1 MRCSG
6 LVLIALLFAVG
17 SPIAGQTPNEELM
30 RRIEAAEGSQQLDI
44 LLRGAS
50 AARLLGDF
58 EVAEALLGRATD
70 ALDQTENNLVAEMIF
85 QALASGQ
92 GANGM
97 QRAFRKARERIK
109 MTPQE
114 IASVTNNFPEL
125 LVGGEFDEMI
135 LSFRPDHPD
144 SLYRCACLAEKAWVH
159 RVAERLHD
167 SRILWGE
174 LVAAW
179 DRTPLQFPNDPDAQA
194 NWQGQYARN
203 LARAGRAADA
213 RAALAKAMSMPV
225 SDDDRPG
232 VQRRWA
238 QTYAELGEV
247 ERAVELLEPLITS
260 STLVTVNS
268 LSTRQTW
275 EPVRNTRAFQ
285 EMLARHR

>member
-17 SPIAGQTPNEELM
+17 SPAAGQTSNEELM
-30 RRIEAAEGSQQLDI
+30 RRIEATEGSQQLDI

-50 AARLLGDF
+50 AARLLADF
-58 EVAEALLGRATD
+58 ETAEALLKRATD
-70 ALDQTENNLVAEMIF
+70 ALDQAEDNLISEMIF

-125 LVGGEFDEMI
+125 LIGGEFDEMI

-144 SLYRCACLAEKAWVH
+144 SLYKCACLAEKAWVH
-159 RVAERLHD
+159 RVAGRLHD

-174 LVAAW
+174 LVSAW
-179 DRTPLQFPNDPDAQA
+179 DRNPLEFDDPDAQA

-213 RAALAKAMSMPV
+213 RAALAKAMSMPA
-225 SDDDRPG
+225 SDDERPG

-238 QTYAELGEV
+238 QTHAELGEV

>member
-1 MRCSG
+1 MRYAG
-6 LVLIALLFAVG
+6 LILIASLLAVG
-17 SPIAGQTPNEELM
+17 SPMAGQTPNEELM
-30 RRIEAAEGSQQLDI
+30 RRVEAAEGSQQLDI

-50 AARLLGDF
+50 AARLVGDF
-58 EVAEALLGRATD
+58 AAAEELLGLAAD
-70 ALDQTENNLVAEMIF
+70 ALDQAEDNLISEMIY

-97 QRAFRKARERIK
+97 QRAFRRARERIK
-109 MTPQE
+109 LTPQE
-114 IASVTNNFPEL
+114 IASVVNNFPEL
-125 LVGGEFDEMI
+125 LIGGEFDDMI
-135 LSFRPDHPD
+135 LSFRPDHTDP
-144 SLYRCACLAEKAWVH
+144 LYQCACLAEKAWVH
-159 RVAERLHD
+159 RVAGRLHD

-179 DRTPLQFPNDPDAQA
+179 DRNPVKLDDPDAQA

-203 LARAGRAADA
+203 LARAGRSADA
-213 RAALAKAMSMPV
+213 RAALDKAMSMPV
-225 SDDDRPG
+225 SDDERPG

-247 ERAVELLEPLITS
+247 EKAVELLEPLITS

-268 LSTRQTW
+268 LSARQTW

>member
-6 LVLIALLFAVG
+6 LVLIAFLFAAG
-17 SPIAGQTPNEELM
+17 SPAAGQVPNEELM
-30 RRIEAAEGSQQLDI
+30 RRVEAAEGSTQLDV

-58 EVAEALLGRATD
+58 DGAEELMKAATTALEQVQDTW
-70 ALDQTENNLVAEMIF
+70 VAEMIY
-85 QALASGQ
+85 QALASGR
-92 GANGM
+92 GVNGM
-97 QRAFRKARERIK
+97 QRAFRKALGIHP
-109 MTPQE
+109 MPPQQ

-125 LVGGEFDEMI
+125 LQGGEWDAMI
-135 LSFRPDHPD
+135 LSFRPNHPD
-144 SLYRCACLAEKAWVH
+144 SLYRCPCLAEKAWVH
-159 RVAERLHD
+159 RVAGRLHE

-179 DRTPLQFPNDPDAQA
+179 DRNPLQFDDPDAQA

-203 LARAGRAADA
+203 LARAGRTADA
-213 RAALAKAMSMPV
+213 RAALEKAMSMPV
-225 SDDDRPG
+225 SDDERPS

-247 ERAVELLEPLITS
+247 EKAVELLEPLITS

-275 EPVRNTRAFQ
+275 EPVRNTLVFQ
-285 EMLARHR
+285 QMLARHR